1 MLYEVI
7 TLDQYLQDLVRSR
20 QITIEDARSKAVNKD
35 NFSVGLTAPK
45 AGGA

>member
-1 MLYEVI
+1 MI

-35 NFSVGLTAPK
+35 NFAMGLTKPA
-45 AGGA
+45 AGGGKR